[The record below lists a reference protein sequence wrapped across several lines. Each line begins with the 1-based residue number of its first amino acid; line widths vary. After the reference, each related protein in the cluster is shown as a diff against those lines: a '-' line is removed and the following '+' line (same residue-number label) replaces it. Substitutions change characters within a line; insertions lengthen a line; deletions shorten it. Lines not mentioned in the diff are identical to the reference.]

1 MAYKINASACT
12 GCGGCELDCPNAAIK
27 AQGDVYVINPNLCK
41 ECKGHFAKP
50 QCVSLCP
57 ADAIS
62 LA

>member
-1 MAYKINASACT
+1 MAYRIDPASCT
-12 GCGGCELDCPNAAIK
+12 GCGSCEFDCPNGAISAK
-27 AQGDVYVINPNLCK
+27 GDVYVINPKKCT
-41 ECKGHFAKP
+41 ECKGHFDKP